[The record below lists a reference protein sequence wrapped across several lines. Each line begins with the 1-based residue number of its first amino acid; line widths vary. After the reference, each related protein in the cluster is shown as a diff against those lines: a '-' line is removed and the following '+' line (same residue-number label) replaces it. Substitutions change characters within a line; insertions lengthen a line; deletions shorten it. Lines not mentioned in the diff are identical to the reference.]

1 MMKCIWKRIASFVL
15 LMALL
20 ATICAPAAAV
30 SGSDLKSIAEES
42 AEYMLE
48 TVRNPQIG
56 SIGGEWAILGLSR
69 SGFDV
74 PQVYWESYY
83 EAVEKEVEACK
94 GVLHQKKYTE
104 YSRVIIALTAIG
116 ADPQN
121 VAGYNLLTPLGDFEK
136 TIWQGINGP
145 IWALIALD
153 SGSYDMP
160 INAEAKTQATRQMYI
175 HEILSRQLNDGGW
188 NLSGRGGA
196 GAADADITGMA
207 LQALSKYQKQSD
219 VKLATE
225 KALACLSSM
234 QEADGGYSIYGT
246 RNSESVVQVLVA
258 LCELGIDLNDPRFIK
273 NGNSLLDSLTSYRQP
288 DGSFRHTADGSG
300 SNQMASE
307 QGFYGLISA
316 LRAFEGK
323 NSLYRMSDTSL
334 RIAGSTG
341 SSLGLPGKH
350 MDVTRTVVSSP
361 GTSFEDSNGH
371 SNQIAIEE
379 LATRGIVGGFGDG
392 TFGPDATM
400 TRAQFT
406 AVVVRGLGLPLQT
419 TDHFTD
425 VNLTDWHASYIGTAY
440 AYGIVKGRTATTF
453 DPNGTITRQQAV
465 VMITR
470 AAKLCGMDTEM
481 EESEILNALAQFDDS
496 LTVGP
501 WARESVAFCYA
512 ENLLDQNALSAEPD
526 RVILRCE
533 IAQMLYN
540 LLDRAKLL

>member
-160 INAEAKTQATRQMYI
+160 INAEAKTQATRQMDI

-207 LQALSKYQKQSD
+207 LQAL
-219 VKLATE
+219 
-225 KALACLSSM
+225 
-234 QEADGGYSIYGT
+234 
-246 RNSESVVQVLVA
+246 
-258 LCELGIDLNDPRFIK
+258 
-273 NGNSLLDSLTSYRQP
+273 
-288 DGSFRHTADGSG
+288 
-300 SNQMASE
+300 
-307 QGFYGLISA
+307 
-316 LRAFEGK
+316 
-323 NSLYRMSDTSL
+323 
-334 RIAGSTG
+334 
-341 SSLGLPGKH
+341 
-350 MDVTRTVVSSP
+350 
-361 GTSFEDSNGH
+361 
-371 SNQIAIEE
+371 
-379 LATRGIVGGFGDG
+379 
-392 TFGPDATM
+392 
-400 TRAQFT
+400 
-406 AVVVRGLGLPLQT
+406 
-419 TDHFTD
+419 
-425 VNLTDWHASYIGTAY
+425 
-440 AYGIVKGRTATTF
+440 
-453 DPNGTITRQQAV
+453 
-465 VMITR
+465 
-470 AAKLCGMDTEM
+470 
-481 EESEILNALAQFDDS
+481 
-496 LTVGP
+496 
-501 WARESVAFCYA
+501 
-512 ENLLDQNALSAEPD
+512 
-526 RVILRCE
+526 
-533 IAQMLYN
+533 
-540 LLDRAKLL
+540 